1 METIPH
7 AHDNH
12 GPRRDKPPAPQHHS
26 RIGTITTPAGTRSSR
41 YGRGVF
47 DSSQLAAYLKR
58 VGIRAPRRPTLHALR
73 RIHRAHVAAMPYE
86 NLDIQL
92 GRPIRLD
99 TDSLFAKLVEGGRGG
114 YCYEH
119 NGTLAHALEAMG
131 FDVRRVLGGVARET
145 EGDGNWWNHMPL
157 VVRFP
162 NGDKY
167 LADAGIGTGFRD
179 PLPIRNGSYRVG
191 PFNFGIWN
199 IGDGEWRCSIDPRV
213 ANLTFDFT
221 LERREVAEFEPKCTE
236 LSTSPESPFVKTLT
250 VQNPGETDMW
260 VLRARTLTVY
270 DPKLPEGKTVRVI
283 ADPADFA
290 ALLRGRFNLTL
301 DEAEIQALWAKAVE
315 QHERKLAEDAAASQA
330 SV

>member
-1 METIPH
+1 
-7 AHDNH
+7 
-12 GPRRDKPPAPQHHS
+12 
-26 RIGTITTPAGTRSSR
+26 
-41 YGRGVF
+41 VF

-73 RIHRAHVAAMPYE
+73 RIHRAHIDAMPYE

-99 TDSLFAKLVEGGRGG
+99 TDALFAKLVEGGRGG

-119 NGTLAHALEAMG
+119 NGTLAHALE
-131 FDVRRVLGGVARET
+131 
-145 EGDGNWWNHMPL
+145 GDGNWWNHMPL

-162 NGDKY
+162 GGDKY
-167 LADAGIGTGFRD
+167 LADAGVGTGFRD

-191 PFNFGIWN
+191 PFNFGIWS

-221 LERREVAEFEPKCTE
+221 LDRREVAEFEAKCSE

-250 VQNPGETDMW
+250 VQNPGETDIW

-270 DPKLPEGKTVRVI
+270 DPKLPDGKRASIV
-283 ADPADFA
+283 ADSGGFA

-301 DEAEIQALWAKAVE
+301 EDAEIQTLWTKAIE
-315 QHERKLAEDAAASQA
+315 QHERKLAEDAKAKAA
-330 SV
+330 

>member
-1 METIPH
+1 
-7 AHDNH
+7 
-12 GPRRDKPPAPQHHS
+12 
-26 RIGTITTPAGTRSSR
+26 
-41 YGRGVF
+41 VF

-58 VGIRAPRRPTLHALR
+58 IGISAPRRPTLHALR
-73 RIHRAHVAAMPYE
+73 RVHRAHVTAMPYE

-99 TDSLFAKLVEGGRGG
+99 ADALFAKLVTGGRGG

-119 NGTLAHALEAMG
+119 NGVMAHALEAMG

-157 VVRFP
+157 VVRF
-162 NGDKY
+162 GEGEEY

-179 PLPIRNGSYRVG
+179 PLPIRSGSTRVG
-191 PFNFGIWN
+191 AFNFGMWSL
-199 IGDGEWRCSIDPRV
+199 GDGVWRCSIDPRV
-213 ANLTFDFT
+213 TNLTFDFQ
-221 LERREVAEFEPKCTE
+221 LEERQVAEFAPKCEE

-270 DPKLPEGKTVRVI
+270 DPRLPEGKTVRIV
-283 ADPADFA
+283 ADPAEFA
-290 ALLRGRFNLTL
+290 AHLRGRFNLSL
-301 DEAEIQALWAKAVE
+301 ADEEIEALWTKAVE
-315 QHERKLAEDAAASQA
+315 QHERKLTEDRAEQTAASSA
-330 SV
+330 

>member
-1 METIPH
+1 
-7 AHDNH
+7 
-12 GPRRDKPPAPQHHS
+12 
-26 RIGTITTPAGTRSSR
+26 
-41 YGRGVF
+41 VF
-47 DSSQLAAYLKR
+47 DSSQLTAYLKR
-58 VGIRAPRRPTLHALR
+58 VGIWAPRRPTLHALR
-73 RIHRAHVAAMPYE
+73 RIHRAHIDAIPYE

-99 TDSLFAKLVEGGRGG
+99 TESLFTKLVEGGRGG

-145 EGDGNWWNHMPL
+145 EGEGNWWNHMPL

-162 NGDKY
+162 GGDEY

-179 PLPIRNGSYRVG
+179 PLPIRSGSYRVG
-191 PFNFGIWN
+191 PFNFGIWSL
-199 IGDGEWRCSIDPRV
+199 GEGEWRCSIDPRV
-213 ANLTFDFT
+213 TNLTFDFT
-221 LERREVAEFEPKCTE
+221 LDRREVAEFESKCTE

-250 VQNPGETDMW
+250 VQNPGETDIW

-270 DPKLPEGKTVRVI
+270 DPKLPEGKAVRIV
-283 ADPADFA
+283 ADADDFA

-301 DEAEIQALWAKAVE
+301 DESEIGTLWTLAEE
-315 QHERKLAEDAAASQA
+315 QHERKLAEDAAADQA
-330 SV
+330 SKTSA

>member
-1 METIPH
+1 
-7 AHDNH
+7 
-12 GPRRDKPPAPQHHS
+12 
-26 RIGTITTPAGTRSSR
+26 
-41 YGRGVF
+41 
-47 DSSQLAAYLKR
+47 
-58 VGIRAPRRPTLHALR
+58 
-73 RIHRAHVAAMPYE
+73 MPYE

-99 TDSLFAKLVEGGRGG
+99 ADSLFTKLVEGGRGG

-119 NGTLAHALEAMG
+119 NGVMAYALEAMG

-157 VVRFP
+157 VVRFG
-162 NGDKY
+162 NDEY

-191 PFNFGIWN
+191 VFNFGVWSL
-199 IGDGEWRCSIDPRV
+199 GDGVWRCSIDPRV

-221 LERREVAEFEPKCTE
+221 LDRREVAEFEPRCTE
-236 LSTSPESPFVKTLT
+236 LSTSPESPFVKTMT

-260 VLRARTLTVY
+260 GLRARTLTVY

-283 ADPADFA
+283 ADPDEFA
-290 ALLRGRFNLTL
+290 AQLRGRFNLTL
-301 DEAEIQALWAKAVE
+301 SDAEIDTLWTKAVE

>member
-1 METIPH
+1 M
-7 AHDNH
+7 
-12 GPRRDKPPAPQHHS
+12 
-26 RIGTITTPAGTRSSR
+26 
-41 YGRGVF
+41 F
-47 DSSQLAAYLKR
+47 DSSQLSAYLKR
-58 VGIRAPRRPTLHALR
+58 VGINAPRRPTLHALR
-73 RIHRAHVAAMPYE
+73 RVHRAHVAAMPYE

-99 TDSLFAKLVEGGRGG
+99 VDSLFAKLVLGGRGG

-157 VVRFP
+157 VVRFA

-191 PFNFGIWN
+191 PFNFGIWS
-199 IGDGEWRCSIDPRV
+199 IGDDEWRCSIDPRV
-213 ANLTFDFT
+213 TNLTFDFT
-221 LERREVAEFEPKCTE
+221 LDRREAVEFEPKCTE

-250 VQNPGETDMW
+250 VQTPGETDIW

-270 DPKLPEGKTVRVI
+270 DPKLPEGKTVQTV

-301 DEAEIQALWAKAVE
+301 GNPDIQALWAKAVD
-315 QHERKLAEDAAASQA
+315 QHERKLAEDAAADQGSKTSA
-330 SV
+330 

>member
-1 METIPH
+1 
-7 AHDNH
+7 
-12 GPRRDKPPAPQHHS
+12 
-26 RIGTITTPAGTRSSR
+26 
-41 YGRGVF
+41 VF

-73 RIHRAHVAAMPYE
+73 RIHRAHIDAMPYE

-99 TDSLFAKLVEGGRGG
+99 ADSLFAKLVESGRGG

-191 PFNFGIWN
+191 PFNFGVWSL
-199 IGDGEWRCSIDPRV
+199 GDNEWRCSIDPRV
-213 ANLTFDFT
+213 TNLTFDFT
-221 LERREVAEFEPKCTE
+221 LDRREVAEFEPKCAE

-250 VQNPGETDMW
+250 VQNPGETDIW
-260 VLRARTLTVY
+260 VLRARTLTVH
-270 DPKLPEGKTVRVI
+270 DPKLPEGKSARTVE
-283 ADPADFA
+283 DPADFA

-301 DEAEIQALWAKAVE
+301 SDAEIQTLWAKALE
-315 QHERKLAEDAAASQA
+315 QHDRKLAEDAAAKQA

>member
-1 METIPH
+1 M
-7 AHDNH
+7 
-12 GPRRDKPPAPQHHS
+12 
-26 RIGTITTPAGTRSSR
+26 
-41 YGRGVF
+41 F

-73 RIHRAHVAAMPYE
+73 RIHRAHIDAIPYE

-99 TDSLFAKLVEGGRGG
+99 ADALYDKLVERGRGG

-119 NGTLAHALEAMG
+119 NGVLAHALEAMG

-157 VVRFP
+157 VVRFAG
-162 NGDKY
+162 GDEY

-191 PFNFGIWN
+191 PFNFGIWSL
-199 IGDGEWRCSIDPRV
+199 GDHEWRCSIDPRV

-221 LERREVAEFEPKCTE
+221 LDRREAAEFEAKCTE
-236 LSTSPESPFVKTLT
+236 LSTAPDSPFVKTLT
-250 VQNPGETDMW
+250 VQNPGETDIW

-270 DPKLPEGKTVRVI
+270 DPKQPEGKTARVI
-283 ADPADFA
+283 ADSADFA
-290 ALLRGRFNLTL
+290 AVLRGRFNLTL
-301 DEAEIQALWAKAVE
+301 ADAEIQTLWTKAAE
-315 QHERKLAEDAAASQA
+315 QHERRLADDAAAKQA
-330 SV
+330 PV

>member
-1 METIPH
+1 M
-7 AHDNH
+7 
-12 GPRRDKPPAPQHHS
+12 
-26 RIGTITTPAGTRSSR
+26 
-41 YGRGVF
+41 F

-73 RIHRAHVAAMPYE
+73 RIHRAHIDAIPYE

-99 TDSLFAKLVEGGRGG
+99 ADSLYAKLVEGGRGG

-162 NGDKY
+162 GGDKY

-191 PFNFGIWN
+191 AFNFGIWS
-199 IGDGEWRCSIDPRV
+199 IGDNEWRCSIDPRV

-221 LERREVAEFEPKCTE
+221 LDRREVAEFEPKCTE
-236 LSTSPESPFVKTLT
+236 LSTSPDSPFVKTLT
-250 VQNPGETDMW
+250 VQNPGETDIW

-270 DPKLPEGKTVRVI
+270 DPKAPEGKTVRIV
-283 ADPADFA
+283 ADTAEFA
-290 ALLRGRFNLTL
+290 AALRGRFNLTL
-301 DEAEIQALWAKAVE
+301 DDTEIQALWTLAAE
-315 QHERKLAEDAAASQA
+315 QHERKLAEDAAAEKANKTSA
-330 SV
+330 

>member
-1 METIPH
+1 MPH
-7 AHDNH
+7 RSDDR
-12 GPRRDKPPAPQHHS
+12 GSRRDETPAPQHHS
-26 RIGTITTPAGTRSSR
+26 RIGPITTLTRPGGSR

-58 VGIRAPRRPTLHALR
+58 IGISAPRRPTLHALR
-73 RIHRAHVAAMPYE
+73 RVHRAHIAAVPYE

-99 TDSLFAKLVEGGRGG
+99 TDALFAKLVAGGRGG

-119 NGTLAHALEAMG
+119 NGVLAHGLEAMG

-157 VVRFP
+157 VVRFG
-162 NGDKY
+162 NGDEY
-167 LADAGIGTGFRD
+167 LADAGMGTGFRE

-191 PFNFGIWN
+191 PFNFGMWSL
-199 IGDGEWRCSIDPRV
+199 GDGVWRCSIDPRV
-213 ANLTFDFT
+213 ANLTFDFS
-221 LERREVAEFEPKCTE
+221 LEGRRAAEFAAKCEE
-236 LSTSPESPFVKTLT
+236 LSTAPESPFVKTLT
-250 VQNPGETDMW
+250 VQTPGETEMW

-270 DPKLPEGKTVRVI
+270 DPRLPEGTTARIV
-283 ADPADFA
+283 ADRADFA

-301 DEAEIQALWAKAVE
+301 NATEIQTLWIKAVE
-315 QHERKLAEDAAASQA
+315 QHERKLAEEGASSQA